1 MAISLDL
8 FASRLDHV
16 CSDMEEGMLA
26 LKERFDAEI
35 AALDAATEGAEPYEH
50 LAFKAI
56 GGARLADMERRIGQ
70 ALGG

>member
-1 MAISLDL
+1 
-8 FASRLDHV
+8 
-16 CSDMEEGMLA
+16 MLA